1 MPVTAKTDDGR
12 SQSVPHAHAGNRGGT
27 AEPRALNLFEG
38 IRFVLIED
46 EAFFVYA
53 KMTRYF
59 ITGGL
64 GFLGQYIVKA
74 IHDHDPGA
82 ELRVLVRT
90 QRKTFLGIE
99 ALERVRWVRGDLL
112 QPETYADS
120 LRGVDVVVHNAAKVS
135 FRKAEAEAIIRSNVN
150 GTRLLAEAARA
161 ADCPNLVF
169 VSSISSVGF
178 NPNGLTDETMYPDL
192 ETKRRTDAYGYSKLV
207 SETELKRMTNDM
219 RVVILNPSVILG
231 PGSDRI
237 DMAIRAVKLLPVMP
251 MLQYVNS
258 FVDVRDAARAV
269 LLALTRGGNGERY
282 IVTAWN
288 EDMVEFTRTVLRLA
302 DKKTR
307 ILPLTGRGVKLMD
320 AFLWALDAVKLNPGI
335 RRLTEINV
343 DKACS
348 SEKIRREMGWE
359 PTLTL
364 EQSIKDTF
372 SVRERLEN

>member
-1 MPVTAKTDDGR
+1 
-12 SQSVPHAHAGNRGGT
+12 
-27 AEPRALNLFEG
+27 
-38 IRFVLIED
+38 
-46 EAFFVYA
+46 
-53 KMTRYF
+53 
-59 ITGGL
+59 
-64 GFLGQYIVKA
+64 
-74 IHDHDPGA
+74 
-82 ELRVLVRT
+82 
-90 QRKTFLGIE
+90 
-99 ALERVRWVRGDLL
+99 
-112 QPETYADS
+112 
-120 LRGVDVVVHNAAKVS
+120 
-135 FRKAEAEAIIRSNVN
+135 
-150 GTRLLAEAARA
+150 
-161 ADCPNLVF
+161 
-169 VSSISSVGF
+169 
-178 NPNGLTDETMYPDL
+178 
-192 ETKRRTDAYGYSKLV
+192 
-207 SETELKRMTNDM
+207 MTNDM